1 MAPVDTIIAT
11 QILVLQI
18 CPRMTAEGWMPIQYL
33 MMLPDPN
40 HPTGWETD
48 ETLPEGWK
56 LMSNLRVVSEGNW
69 RLTSIDI
76 DGQGLMPSTSRL
88 T

>member
-1 MAPVDTIIAT
+1 MAPVDKIIAT

-56 LMSNLRVVSEGNW
+56 IYVKSQGCERRQLEA
-69 RLTSIDI
+69 DI
-76 DGQGLMPSTSRL
+76 D
-88 T
+88 